1 MTPRTQ
7 ALAYRI
13 WSYATPRAWDLTA
26 YDIAEALEVEVARVH
41 YILAEKGWNAR
52 TRNSRTEPI
61 YATIGL
67 AQRPRTDHHVSVAL
81 AYYAPRRA
89 NRIPLEG

>member
-13 WSYATPRAWDLTA
+13 WAFATPKGWNVTA

-52 TRNSRTEPI
+52 TRNAKSEPL
-61 YATIGL
+61 YATLGS
-67 AQRPRTDHHVSVAL
+67 AQRGRDHNISVAM
-81 AYYAPRRA
+81 AYQLPRRFTGA
-89 NRIPLEG
+89 YAE